1 MTEPDVPTPNATE
14 GDAQAPVVGTAVAD
28 GLALVPLKRGHL
40 ATALLS
46 GVLLALAFPGVDL
59 GFLAWFAL
67 VPFCLVAFRPRRR
80 RHVVA
85 LFGAFGAGFYLTLLY
100 WFLMMHPL
108 TWLGFSYGESIGVVL
123 FAWLGASTAL
133 VIQLLGFGALF
144 GTLAKRWEKPG
155 WGHVAALALGWTG
168 LEWLASQGPFG
179 FTWGNLALTQVHY
192 LPMIQVL
199 DLVGPF
205 PLAGLIVAFNGALA
219 LGARAQAG
227 QPWNLNHWKPLMA
240 MVLPVVAV
248 LAYGFARLSQPL
260 PAPTF
265 TVEIVQGNIAG
276 GDKFD
281 KSKDAIYHMADHYL
295 KLTDEH
301 PGTNLVLWPETAMP
315 AWMRSDPRLMGQ
327 LERAVASEHRYLM
340 TGTLDW
346 SGDRPNQKFYN
357 AVAMFNPTGNIMGF
371 DYKRHLVP
379 YGEYLPGRAFMPSF
393 LSKMNIL
400 EMDFTPG
407 DKPTVFDL
415 PFGKV
420 GAGVCYDGIFP
431 DAMRPVVQAGAQVLT
446 LVTNDA
452 WYKDTTAPRV
462 LNAHA
467 ALRAVENHRYVLRA
481 ANTGI
486 SSIIDA
492 NGRIVSTTPVFQ
504 DATLV
509 GGAVPLSDITFYTTH
524 GDWLAQL
531 AGLAFLGLIVWHWTQ
546 RRRRLPRAAV

>member
-1 MTEPDVPTPNATE
+1 MIEPDVPGATN
-14 GDAQAPVVGTAVAD
+14 PVAVSPQPEEPAY
-28 GLALVPLKRGHL
+28 VPLTRGHV

-67 VPFCLVAFRPRRR
+67 VPFCLVVFRQRRR
-80 RHVVA
+80 RHTVM

-108 TWLGFSYGESIGVVL
+108 TWLGFSYAESVGVVL
-123 FAWLGASTAL
+123 FAWLGATLAL
-133 VIQLLGFGALF
+133 VLQLLAFGGLYGEF
-144 GTLAKRWEKPG
+144 TKSLATPG
-155 WGHVAALALGWTG
+155 WRHVAALALGWTG

-199 DLVGPF
+199 DLVGPY

-219 LGARAQAG
+219 LGARAQTG
-227 QPWNLNHWKPLMA
+227 QPWSLNHWKPA
-240 MVLPVVAV
+240 MVMVVPIVAV
-248 LAYGFARLSQPL
+248 AAYGFARVSQPL
-260 PAPTF
+260 PEPSF

-295 KLTDEH
+295 KLTSEH
-301 PGTNLVLWPETAMP
+301 QGTNLVLWPETAMP
-315 AWMRSDPRLMGQ
+315 TWMRNDPRLMGQ
-327 LERAVASEHRYLM
+327 LKQAVASEHRYLM

-346 SGDRPNQKFYN
+346 TGSPPDSKFYN
-357 AVAMFNPTGNIMGF
+357 AVALFGLDGNIQGF

-379 YGEYLPGRAFMPSF
+379 YGEYLPGRAFMPKF
-393 LSKMNIL
+393 LGNLNIL
-400 EMDFTPG
+400 AMDFTPG
-407 DKPTVFDL
+407 EKPTVFDL
-415 PFGKV
+415 PFGKI

-431 DAMRPVVQAGAQVLT
+431 DAMRPVVLAGAQVLT

-492 NGRIVSTTPVFQ
+492 HGKVVSTTPVFQ

-509 GGAVPLSDITFYTTH
+509 GGAAPLSELTFYTRF
-524 GDWLAQL
+524 GDWASQL
-531 AGLAFLGLIVWHWTQ
+531 AGLGFLGMILWPWTQ
-546 RRRRLPRAAV
+546 RRRRRPRAAA

>member
-1 MTEPDVPTPNATE
+1 MTEPDAPAEPVAGSHPE
-14 GDAQAPVVGTAVAD
+14 GTSC
-28 GLALVPLKRGHL
+28 VPLTRGHVV
-40 ATALLS
+40 TALLS
-46 GVLLALAFPGVDL
+46 GIALALSFPGVDL

-80 RHVVA
+80 RHMVA
-85 LFGAFGAGFYLTLLY
+85 LFAAFGAGFYLTLLY

-108 TWLGFSYGESIGVVL
+108 TWLGFSYAESVGVVL
-123 FAWLGASTAL
+123 FAWLGASLAL
-133 VIQLLGFGALF
+133 VIQLLAFGALF
-144 GTLAKRWEKPG
+144 GEVTKRWDKPG

-179 FTWGNLALTQVHY
+179 FTWGNMALTQVHY

-205 PLAGLIVAFNGALA
+205 PLAGLIVAFNGAVA
-219 LGARAQAG
+219 IGARAQAG
-227 QPWNLNHWKPLMA
+227 HAWNLNHWKPVMA
-240 MVLPVVAV
+240 MVVPIVAV

-260 PAPTF
+260 PATTF

-295 KLTDEH
+295 KLTDQH
-301 PGTNLVLWPETAMP
+301 PKSDLVLWPETAMP
-315 AWMRSDPRLMGQ
+315 AWMKSDMRLMGQ
-327 LERAVASEHRYLM
+327 LEHAVASQHRYLM

-346 SGDRPNQKFYN
+346 TGDRPNQKFYN
-357 AVAMFNPTGNIMGF
+357 AVALFDPTGHIVGF

-379 YGEYLPGRAFMPSF
+379 YGEYLPGRAFMPAF
-393 LSKMNIL
+393 LGSINIL
-400 EMDFTPG
+400 AMDFTPG
-407 DKPTVFDL
+407 DKPTVFNL
-415 PFGKV
+415 PFGKI

-431 DAMRPVVQAGAQVLT
+431 DAMRPVVQAGAEVLT

-492 NGRIVSTTPVFQ
+492 HGRVVASTPVYQ
-504 DATLV
+504 DATLL
-509 GGAVPLSDITFYTTH
+509 GGAVPLTEITLYTRF
-524 GDWLAQL
+524 GDWASQL
-531 AGLAFLGLIVWHWTQ
+531 AGLAFLGMIIWPWTQ
-546 RRRRLPRAAV
+546 RRRRHLRVAA